1 MSLWGIYNSPIGVP
15 VCIVML
21 LLVLEKR
28 GVSDILDAQTI
39 LDGVETA
46 ASTQD
51 NWGDKTP
58 MF

>member
-28 GVSDILDAQTI
+28 GVSDIPDAQTI

-46 ASTQD
+46 A
-51 NWGDKTP
+51 KT
-58 MF
+58 FKYTR